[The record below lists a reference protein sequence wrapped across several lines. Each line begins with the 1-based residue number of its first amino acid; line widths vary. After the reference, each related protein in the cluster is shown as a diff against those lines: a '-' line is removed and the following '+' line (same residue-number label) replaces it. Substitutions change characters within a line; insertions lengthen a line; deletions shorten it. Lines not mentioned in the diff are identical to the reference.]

1 MDTKT
6 MESKKTKVVLAFSGG
21 ADSSVLLHMAAEKFD
36 EVYCLFFDYGQR
48 HKKELQCAEKQLKS
62 LNKGVEMLVI
72 DTPLNVLAPTSSLTN
87 PDIDTPDVREMRG
100 EAQPKSYVA
109 FRNMLFI
116 SYLLSYA
123 EGIGANTVWYGAAQ
137 VDSLAGYWDGS
148 PEFLNEINGVA
159 ALNREHRIVVEAPLL
174 TMSKK
179 DIILEGIR
187 LGVKFSDTWTC
198 YAGEEKADAY
208 SPSSSLRLQGFALAG
223 YIDPVP
229 YKQNLKNVWEKN
241 KCKKIP
247 YESYL

>member
-1 MDTKT
+1 M
-6 MESKKTKVVLAFSGG
+6 SKVVLAFSGG

-48 HKKELQCAEKQLKS
+48 HKKELDCTQKQLKS
-62 LNKGVEMLVI
+62 LKKGVEMKVI
-72 DTPLNVLAPTSSLTN
+72 ETPLNILAPTSSLTN
-87 PDIDTPDVREMRG
+87 KDIDTPDVREMRG

-123 EGIGANTVWYGAAQ
+123 EGIGADTVWYGAAQ

-148 PEFLNEINGVA
+148 SEFLTAINGVA
-159 ALNREHRIVVEAPLL
+159 ALNREHRIKVEAPLL

-179 DIILEGIR
+179 EIILEGIR

-198 YAGEEKADAY
+198 YAGEDKADAY
-208 SPSSSLRLQGFALAG
+208 TPSSSLRLQGFAEAG
-223 YIDPVP
+223 YIDPIP
-229 YKQNLKNVWEKN
+229 YKQDLTNVWKTN
-241 KCKKIP
+241 KCKQIP

>member
-1 MDTKT
+1 M
-6 MESKKTKVVLAFSGG
+6 SKVVLAFSGG

-48 HKKELQCAEKQLKS
+48 HKKELDCTQKQLKS
-62 LNKGVEMLVI
+62 LKKNVEMLVI
-72 DTPLNVLAPTSSLTN
+72 ETPLNILAPTSSLTN
-87 PDIDTPDVREMRG
+87 NNIDTPDVREMRG

-123 EGIGANTVWYGAAQ
+123 EGIGADTVWYGAAQ
-137 VDSLAGYWDGS
+137 VDSLAGYWDGDITFV
-148 PEFLNEINGVA
+148 EKINELA
-159 ALNREHRIVVEAPLL
+159 SLNRFNRIKVEAPLL

-179 DIILEGIR
+179 EIILEGIR

-198 YAGEEKADAY
+198 YAGKEKADAY
-208 SPSSSLRLQGFALAG
+208 SPSSSLRLQGFVEAG
-223 YIDPVP
+223 YIDPLP
-229 YKQNLKNVWEKN
+229 YIQDLKNVWEKN

-247 YESYL
+247 YETYM

>member
-1 MDTKT
+1 M
-6 MESKKTKVVLAFSGG
+6 SKVVLAFSGG
-21 ADSSVLLHMAAEKFD
+21 MDSSVLLHMAAEKFD

-48 HKKELQCAEKQLKS
+48 HKKELDCTQKQLKS
-62 LNKGVEMLVI
+62 LKKSIEMKVI
-72 DTPLNVLAPTSSLTN
+72 ETPLNVLAPTSSLTN
-87 PDIDTPDVREMRG
+87 KDIDTPDVREMRG

-123 EGIGANTVWYGAAQ
+123 EGIRADTVWYGAAQ

-148 PEFLNEINGVA
+148 SQFLEIINNVA
-159 ALNREHRIVVEAPLL
+159 ALNREHRIKVEAPLL

-198 YAGEEKADAY
+198 YAGEEKADVY
-208 SPSSSLRLQGFALAG
+208 TPSSSLRLQGFVEAG
-223 YIDPVP
+223 YIDPLP
-229 YKQNLKNVWEKN
+229 YKQDLSNVWKTN
-241 KCKKIP
+241 KCKQIP
-247 YESYL
+247 YENYL

>member
-1 MDTKT
+1 M
-6 MESKKTKVVLAFSGG
+6 SKVVLAFSGG
-21 ADSSVLLHMAAEKFD
+21 MDSSVLLHMAAEKFD

-62 LNKGVEMLVI
+62 LNEGVKMLVI

-87 PDIDTPDVREMRG
+87 LDIDTPDVREMRG
-100 EAQPKSYVA
+100 EAQPKSYVP

-123 EGIGANTVWYGAAQ
+123 EGVGADAVWYGAAQ

-148 PEFLNEINGVA
+148 PEFLKEINDVA

-174 TMSKK
+174 TMSKA

-208 SPSSSLRLQGFALAG
+208 SPSSSLRLQGFASAG
-223 YIDPVP
+223 YIDPIP
-229 YKQNLKNVWEKN
+229 YKQDLRNVWKQN
-241 KCKKIP
+241 NCKKIP
-247 YESYL
+247 YETYL

>member
-1 MDTKT
+1 M
-6 MESKKTKVVLAFSGG
+6 SKIVLAFSGG
-21 ADSSVLLHMAAEKFD
+21 MDSSVLLHMAAEKFD

-48 HKKELQCAEKQLKS
+48 HKKELDCTQKQLKS
-62 LNKGVEMLVI
+62 LKKRVEMLVI
-72 DTPLNVLAPTSSLTN
+72 DTPLNLLAPTSSLTN
-87 PDIDTPDVREMRG
+87 PDINTPDVREMRG

-123 EGIGANTVWYGAAQ
+123 EGIGADKVWYGAAQ

-148 PEFLNEINGVA
+148 PEFLEKINDVA
-159 ALNREHRIVVEAPLL
+159 TLNREHRIVVEAPLL

-208 SPSSSLRLQGFALAG
+208 SPSSSLRLQGFVEAG
-223 YIDPVP
+223 YIDPLP
-229 YKQNLKNVWEKN
+229 YKQDLTSVWEKN
-241 KCKKIP
+241 NCKKIS
-247 YESYL
+247 YETYL

>member
-1 MDTKT
+1 M
-6 MESKKTKVVLAFSGG
+6 SKVVLAFSGG
-21 ADSSVLLHMAAEKFD
+21 MDSSVLLHMAAEKFD

-48 HKKELQCAEKQLKS
+48 HKKEFQCAEKQLKS

-87 PDIDTPDVREMRG
+87 LDIDTPDVREMRG
-100 EAQPKSYVA
+100 EAQPKSYVP

-123 EGIGANTVWYGAAQ
+123 EGVGADAVWYGAAQ

-148 PEFLNEINGVA
+148 PEFLKEINDVA

-174 TMSKK
+174 TMSKA

-208 SPSSSLRLQGFALAG
+208 SPSSSLRLQGFASAG
-223 YIDPVP
+223 YIDPIP
-229 YKQNLKNVWEKN
+229 YKQDLRNVWKQN
-241 KCKKIP
+241 NCKKIP
-247 YESYL
+247 YETYL

>member
-1 MDTKT
+1 M
-6 MESKKTKVVLAFSGG
+6 SKVVLAFSGG

-48 HKKELQCAEKQLKS
+48 HKKELDCTQKQLNNLKK
-62 LNKGVEMLVI
+62 NVGMLVI
-72 DTPLNVLAPTSSLTN
+72 ETPLNVLAPTSSLTN
-87 PDIDTPDVREMRG
+87 NNIATPDVREMRG

-123 EGIGANTVWYGAAQ
+123 EGIGADTVWYGAAQ

-148 PEFLNEINGVA
+148 SEFLQAVNDVA
-159 ALNREHRIVVEAPLL
+159 ALNREHRIKVEAPLL

-179 DIILEGIR
+179 EIILEGIR

-198 YAGEEKADAY
+198 YAGEDKADAY
-208 SPSSSLRLQGFALAG
+208 TPSSSLRLQGFAEAG
-223 YIDPVP
+223 YIDPIP
-229 YKQNLKNVWEKN
+229 YKQDLTNVWEKN
-241 KCKKIP
+241 KCKQIP

>member
-1 MDTKT
+1 M
-6 MESKKTKVVLAFSGG
+6 SKVVLAFSGG
-21 ADSSVLLHMAAEKFD
+21 MDSSVLLHMAAEKFD

-62 LNKGVEMLVI
+62 LNKGVKMLVI

-87 PDIDTPDVREMRG
+87 LDIDTPDVREMRG
-100 EAQPKSYVA
+100 EAQPKSYVP

-123 EGIGANTVWYGAAQ
+123 EGVGADTVWYGAAQ

-148 PEFLNEINGVA
+148 PEFLKEINDVA

-174 TMSKK
+174 TMSKA

-208 SPSSSLRLQGFALAG
+208 SPSSSLRLQGFASAG
-223 YIDPVP
+223 YIDPIP
-229 YKQNLKNVWEKN
+229 YKQDLRNVWKQN
-241 KCKKIP
+241 NCKKIP
-247 YESYL
+247 YETYL

>member
-1 MDTKT
+1 M
-6 MESKKTKVVLAFSGG
+6 SKVVLAFSGG
-21 ADSSVLLHMAAEKFD
+21 MDSSVLLHMAAEKFD

-87 PDIDTPDVREMRG
+87 LDIDTPDVREMRG
-100 EAQPKSYVA
+100 EAQPKSYVP

-123 EGIGANTVWYGAAQ
+123 EGVGADAVWYGAAQ

-148 PEFLNEINGVA
+148 PEFLKEINDVA

-174 TMSKK
+174 TMSKA

-208 SPSSSLRLQGFALAG
+208 SPSSSLRLQGFASAG
-223 YIDPVP
+223 YIDPIP
-229 YKQNLKNVWEKN
+229 YKQDLRNVWKQN
-241 KCKKIP
+241 NCKKIP
-247 YESYL
+247 YETYL

>member
-1 MDTKT
+1 MNSNN
-6 MESKKTKVVLAFSGG
+6 MSKVVLAFSGG
-21 ADSSVLLHMAAEKFD
+21 MDSSVLLHMAAAKFD

-148 PEFLNEINGVA
+148 PEFLKEINDVA

-208 SPSSSLRLQGFALAG
+208 SPSSSLRLQGFASAG

-229 YKQNLKNVWEKN
+229 YKQDLTNVWKQNNCKN
-241 KCKKIP
+241 IP
-247 YESYL
+247 YETYL

>member
-1 MDTKT
+1 M
-6 MESKKTKVVLAFSGG
+6 SKVVLAFSGG
-21 ADSSVLLHMAAEKFD
+21 MDSSVLLHMAAEKFD
-36 EVYCLFFDYGQR
+36 KVYCLFFDYGQR

-87 PDIDTPDVREMRG
+87 LDIDTPDVREMRG
-100 EAQPKSYVA
+100 EAQPKSYVP

-123 EGIGANTVWYGAAQ
+123 EGVGADTVWYGAAQ

-148 PEFLNEINGVA
+148 PEFLKEINDVA

-174 TMSKK
+174 TMSKA

-208 SPSSSLRLQGFALAG
+208 SPSSSLRLQGFASAG
-223 YIDPVP
+223 YIDPLP
-229 YKQNLKNVWEKN
+229 YKQDLKNVWKQN
-241 KCKKIP
+241 NCKKIP
-247 YESYL
+247 YETYL

>member
-1 MDTKT
+1 M
-6 MESKKTKVVLAFSGG
+6 SKVVLAFSGG
-21 ADSSVLLHMAAEKFD
+21 MDSSVLLHMAAEKFD

-62 LNKGVEMLVI
+62 LNKGVKMLVI

-87 PDIDTPDVREMRG
+87 LDIDTPDVREMRG
-100 EAQPKSYVA
+100 EAQPKSYVP

-123 EGIGANTVWYGAAQ
+123 EGVGADAVWYGAAQ

-148 PEFLNEINGVA
+148 PEFLKEINDVA

-174 TMSKK
+174 TMSKA

-208 SPSSSLRLQGFALAG
+208 SPSSSLRLQGFASAG
-223 YIDPVP
+223 YIDPIP
-229 YKQNLKNVWEKN
+229 YKQDLRNVWKQN
-241 KCKKIP
+241 NCKKIP
-247 YESYL
+247 YETYL

>member
-1 MDTKT
+1 M
-6 MESKKTKVVLAFSGG
+6 SKLVLAFSGG
-21 ADSSVLLHMAAEKFD
+21 MDSSVLLHMAAEKYD

-48 HKKELQCAEKQLKS
+48 HKKELDCTQKQLKS
-62 LNKGVEMLVI
+62 LKKHVEMLVI
-72 DTPLNVLAPTSSLTN
+72 ETPLNILAPTSSLTN
-87 PDIDTPDVREMRG
+87 NNIDTPDVREMRG

-123 EGIGANTVWYGAAQ
+123 EGIGTDTVWYGAAQ

-148 PEFLNEINGVA
+148 PEFLKAINDVA
-159 ALNREHRIVVEAPLL
+159 ALNREHRIKVEAPLL

-179 DIILEGIR
+179 EIILEGIR

-198 YAGEEKADAY
+198 YAGKEKADAY
-208 SPSSSLRLQGFALAG
+208 SPSSSLRLQGFAEAG
-223 YIDPVP
+223 YIDPLP
-229 YKQNLKNVWEKN
+229 YEQDLRNVWEKN

-247 YESYL
+247 YEPYL